1 MKKSQSLEN
10 KNKQNSEEL
19 NKIKPN
25 RGKHQTLN
33 GRQSWYLHS
42 LCLNKK
48 LVPFSLIF
56 YFKTKLYREK
66 QLIQLKKKD
75 SDEKLES
82 K

>member
-33 GRQSWYLHS
+33 GRQSW
-42 LCLNKK
+42 
-48 LVPFSLIF
+48 FA
-56 YFKTKLYREK
+56 
-66 QLIQLKKKD
+66 
-75 SDEKLES
+75 
-82 K
+82 

>member
-1 MKKSQSLEN
+1 M
-10 KNKQNSEEL
+10 
-19 NKIKPN
+19 
-25 RGKHQTLN
+25 
-33 GRQSWYLHS
+33 
-42 LCLNKK
+42 
-48 LVPFSLIF
+48 F